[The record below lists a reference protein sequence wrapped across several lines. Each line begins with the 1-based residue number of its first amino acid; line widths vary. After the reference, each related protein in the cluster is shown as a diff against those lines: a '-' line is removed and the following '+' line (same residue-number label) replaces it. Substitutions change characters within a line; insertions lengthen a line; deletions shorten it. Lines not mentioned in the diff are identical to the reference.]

1 MKDIQYHLKGFQYLI
16 QQLSKGKYLW
26 YFVPGLVITVLYWFL
41 VDRTSGVG
49 GTNFTSSWLVWDWIL
64 KGVNWLT
71 SGTTYV
77 LGMIGEQIYIFAVLT
92 LISPFNTSLA
102 EKVDEDLTGHKVDSS
117 LLLFIND
124 MIRMIFV
131 VILMLA
137 MELILMGVYWIF
149 SWVIP
154 DFIDKIVYFIIASFF
169 FGLSYYDFALER
181 YKQNVF
187 ATIGY
192 GFKKPLGM
200 IITGGVFL
208 AIYEI
213 PYVGIPIS
221 PVVAVVISTVAYAY
235 YNNYVKDK
243 NEVKA
248 IENE

>member
-1 MKDIQYHLKGFQYLI
+1 MKDILYHFKGVQFLV
-16 QQLSKGKYLW
+16 QQLARGKYIS
-26 YFVPGLVITVLYWFL
+26 YFIPGLIITILYWLLMDSASGWSDFSTRWTWLNTFL
-41 VDRTSGVG
+41 SWIFSG
-49 GTNFTSSWLVWDWIL
+49 
-64 KGVNWLT
+64 
-71 SGTTYV
+71 
-77 LGMIGEQIYIFAVLT
+77 LGFATEKIYIFIVLT
-92 LISPFNTSLA
+92 LLSPFNTSLA
-102 EKVDEDLTGHKVDSS
+102 EKVDEELTGHTVKNS

-131 VILMLA
+131 VLIMIVL
-137 MELILMGVYWIF
+137 ELLFLSVYWLI

-154 DFIDKIVYFIIASFF
+154 DFINTIVYFVISAFF

-187 ATIGY
+187 ATVGY
-192 GFKKPLGM
+192 AFKKPLGM
-200 IITGGVFL
+200 LITGAIFL

-235 YNNYVKDK
+235 YNNYTQDK
-243 NEVKA
+243 NALKT